1 MQASIDGKG
10 YSSLEKTSKDKSYRL
25 LTEESLHLQPLCD
38 EVIKFTFILASLFY
52 SLLNIDATYDAAQV
66 ASINYEVE
74 NPKVCRFFFF
84 FFPEIL

>member
-52 SLLNIDATYDAAQV
+52 SLLNIDAAQV

-74 NPKVCRFFFF
+74 DPKVCRFFFF
-84 FFPEIL
+84 QKFFS